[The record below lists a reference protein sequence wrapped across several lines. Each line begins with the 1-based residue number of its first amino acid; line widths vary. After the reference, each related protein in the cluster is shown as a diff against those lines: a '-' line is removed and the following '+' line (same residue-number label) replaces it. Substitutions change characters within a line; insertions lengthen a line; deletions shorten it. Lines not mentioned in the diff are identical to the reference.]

1 MEWTALRLRRH
12 LLEELLPYWAERGAD
27 RAHGGFWNRLDG
39 AGLPLAED
47 HKRLLVQL
55 RLVYAFS
62 EGARLGAPWALELAA
77 HGVAFLERGY
87 RDARHGGWFFS
98 ATPEGAPL
106 DRRKDF
112 YVHAFAVFAFAA
124 YYAASGERSA
134 LARAEETV
142 AFVRERLRD
151 SAHGGYFEGADEAGV
166 PLRDAPRRQN
176 PHMHW
181 LEALL
186 ALHAV
191 APDAALLADAR
202 ALVDLLERRFLGRR
216 RATRCSEAFAPD
228 WTPLPDVAA
237 IEPGHHYEWT
247 WLLLAHRRARRARA
261 RSARS
266 AALRV
271 RGASRA
277 RPRSRRLR
285 PVSRRTA
292 ARPTAP
298 KRLWPQTE
306 RVKALAARGDVA
318 ALQRAL
324 DALFARYARKDGGW
338 IEHVDRAG
346 RRRDGRCRTRR
357 ASTT

>member
-1 MEWTALRLRRH
+1 M
-12 LLEELLPYWAERGAD
+12 
-27 RAHGGFWNRLDG
+27 
-39 AGLPLAED
+39 
-47 HKRLLVQL
+47 
-55 RLVYAFS
+55 
-62 EGARLGAPWALELAA
+62 
-77 HGVAFLERGY
+77 
-87 RDARHGGWFFS
+87 
-98 ATPEGAPL
+98 
-106 DRRKDF
+106 
-112 YVHAFAVFAFAA
+112 HAFAVFAFAA

-151 SAHGGYFEGADEAGV
+151 SARGGYFEGADEAGV

-186 ALHAV
+186 ALHASRRMRRSSRTR
-191 APDAALLADAR
+191 AR
-202 ALVDLLERRFLGRR
+202 WSTSSSGASSVR
-216 RATRCSEAFAPD
+216 RATRCASVRAGLDAA
-228 WTPLPDVAA
+228 LADVAA

-247 WLLLAHRRARRARA
+247 WLLLAHRELGERARE
-261 RSARS
+261 
-266 AALRV
+266 ALAPRLFAFAERHGLD
-271 RGASRA
+271 RGLGVFDR
-277 RPRSRRLR
+277 
-285 PVSRRTA
+285 SRRTA
-292 ARPTAP
+292 ARPLDA

-346 RRRDGRCRTRR
+346 RPVTELQNATSVYHVTLALREAAGALEAAKR
-357 ASTT
+357 